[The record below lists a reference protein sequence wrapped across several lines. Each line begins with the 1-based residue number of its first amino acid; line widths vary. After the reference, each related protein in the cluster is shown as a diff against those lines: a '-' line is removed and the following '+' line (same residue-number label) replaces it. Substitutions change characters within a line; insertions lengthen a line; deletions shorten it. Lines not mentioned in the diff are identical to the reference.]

1 MPVSVKQG
9 GGTLYVHQ
17 PIILDSWVRVE
28 GDCPLSCEVIGNDAN
43 FEFGTKASA
52 LHLTASEPALIK
64 LVAVATEAL
73 TRLQAIPNGAIVEFV
88 VHAPDSVEAA

>member
-1 MPVSVKQG
+1 MYMHEAIV
-9 GGTLYVHQ
+9 
-17 PIILDSWVRVE
+17 LDSWVRVE
-28 GDCPLSCEVIGNDAN
+28 EDCPLSCEVLGNDAN
-43 FEFGTKASA
+43 FEFGTKTSS

-73 TRLQAIPNGAIVEFV
+73 TRLQAIPDGQNVEFV